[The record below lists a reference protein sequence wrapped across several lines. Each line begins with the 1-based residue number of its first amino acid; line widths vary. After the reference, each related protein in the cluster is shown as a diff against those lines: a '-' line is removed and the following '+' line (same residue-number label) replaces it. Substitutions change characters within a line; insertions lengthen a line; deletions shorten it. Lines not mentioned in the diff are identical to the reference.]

1 MALTDSPP
9 TTTEYSITLPEVGS
23 DRNSWGNTLNAAL
36 ESTTSRLK
44 TVDDTLGSTTDSS
57 TPSLAYQLSDPTTGA
72 VARAAAAET
81 DADTAVDVAVQ
92 IVNQYLVAVVSAINT
107 LDTTVG
113 DTSTS
118 GTVAHSANQAKLD
131 AASAKSTAE
140 AL

>member
-1 MALTDSPP
+1 MA
-9 TTTEYSITLPEVGS
+9 TTTEYSIELPDVGS
-23 DRNSWGNTLNAAL
+23 DRNTWGTILNAAL
-36 ESTTSRLK
+36 ESTTSQLK

-72 VARAAAAET
+72 VARAATAET
-81 DADTAVDVAVQ
+81 NSTTAIDVAVQ

-118 GTVAHSANQAKLD
+118 GTVAFDANQAKLD

>member
-23 DRNSWGNTLNAAL
+23 DRNTWGNTLNAAL
-36 ESTTSRLK
+36 ESTTSQLK

-72 VARAAAAET
+72 VARAATAET
-81 DADTAVDVAVQ
+81 NSTTAIDVAVQ
-92 IVNQYLVAVVSAINT
+92 IVNQYVVAVVSAINT

-118 GTVAHSANQAKLD
+118 GTVAFNANQAKLD